1 MGSIISTIV
10 SYLSACFRRI
20 TNSNGRERLQDRDI
34 EEGKQQDTSI
44 GPTLS
49 PTPPTLVP
57 TPPLPKLTPKRR
69 ALLVGISYKHSE
81 SDDWWPL
88 ENPHV
93 DVDMFRSL
101 LVSVYGYS
109 PGEITVL
116 KDVPDFPD
124 HLQPTRENMIREL
137 KSLVD
142 GAASGDKFTFFYSGH
157 SDQQESFDD
166 ISVEEDGQDEVII
179 TSDIKRIVDNE
190 LNDILVKPL
199 PADTFLLAVF
209 DTCHSGTMLDL
220 PHHHC
225 NSVYVPWHSKGERV
239 TMTMR
244 NNNVRQQ
251 AMAHAGARGSG
262 PPLPLIDAVI
272 ARDTDGSVRLP
283 TDQSPSPSPQLRIDT
298 KVKKSRSTGDSEVHP
313 ARGRRPQSG
322 IGFMSPTRRRYDS
335 PVSNVKCD
343 GWCKSDPLARRVA
356 AIVVISLFGPTTRL
370 EGPLGSLTTV
380 LCEYLKEHPH
390 PSYRDMM
397 SHINFALHQNARELH
412 AYTRQQKKE
421 GNGFDGE
428 MDNFQEPNLSSLSKL
443 NMDDKFEL

>member
-1 MGSIISTIV
+1 MGSVISSIV
-10 SYLSACFRRI
+10 SYLSACLRRI
-20 TNSNGRERLQDRDI
+20 TNSNGGERLRDQDI
-34 EEGKQQDTSI
+34 EEGKQQETSI

-137 KSLVD
+137 KCLVD

-262 PPLPLIDAVI
+262 PPLPLIEGVI

-283 TDQSPSPSPQLRIDT
+283 TDQSPSPFPQLRIDT
-298 KVKKSRSTGDSEVHP
+298 KVKKSRSTGDSELSLS
-313 ARGRRPQSG
+313 A
-322 IGFMSPTRRRYDS
+322 
-335 PVSNVKCD
+335 C
-343 GWCKSDPLARRVA
+343 SDPQRAW
-356 AIVVISLFGPTTRL
+356 

-380 LCEYLKEHPH
+380 LCEYLSKHFTFLPRAFNLALYEPPTEEHPH
-390 PSYRDMM
+390 PSYREMM